1 MTKLAITLG
10 VLGILLLIPAV
21 APRQAVGVAESGLRP
36 SDPVRG
42 RDSRAVAHK
51 QYAAAVLK
59 SNPVGYWRLSSPPDA
74 PAAAGAENEIKGGP
88 DGEYKTGVT
97 LDGPPFFE
105 GIATANFDGVSGYVE
120 VPHDEALTFGTA
132 PFSVEAIFKW
142 NGGDGGFT
150 LLHKGEPNGYLLRI
164 GSAMG
169 SDVPQWAL
177 PARLV
182 FGTVDVP
189 GQPVDTG
196 SDVLEIPFTDTEGWH
211 HVVGTRD
218 ENGVGRVYLNGTFFS
233 FGPFARDLDSS
244 APLRIGSSQGWRFH
258 DGQITEVAIYGHAL
272 SYTEVLEHYWAAT
285 LPKFR
290 LPKKS
295 PEGNGIL
302 LDSYDNAVLGSQAVD
317 YWRLNDPAGSLV
329 AFNEIRG
336 RPSGVYAGPL
346 EQGVAGPGGLVGTRF
361 LGLGGSV
368 AILPEGLP
376 SFPATAGISVE
387 FLYRMD
393 VDETFYFRYPIRKG
407 DPPYGFAVWHKPT
420 RERQLELALGHSFD
434 APFDDTQN
442 WHHFVGTRDAQGSSH
457 MYLDGVRVASRAP
470 TAQNLDNDQPL
481 ILGGTWLGDLA
492 KVALYER
499 ALGEAEIQGHYQR
512 FLEVKEE

>member
-1 MTKLAITLG
+1 MARLSIIVGA
-10 VLGILLLIPAV
+10 LGILLLLILVLVPTV
-21 APRQAVGVAESGLRP
+21 DGVAESGP
-36 SDPVRG
+36 G
-42 RDSRAVAHK
+42 HAGMAGK

-74 PAAAGAENEIKGGP
+74 LGPGLAGMASNEIKGGP
-88 DGEYKTGVT
+88 DGEYKPGVT

-142 NGGDGGFT
+142 NPGHSRDDGAFT

-169 SDVPQWAL
+169 SDIPQWAL
-177 PARLV
+177 PARVV

-196 SDVLEIPFTDTEGWH
+196 SDVLELPFTDTEGWH

-218 ENGVGRVYLNGTFFS
+218 ENGVGRLYLNGTLFS
-233 FGPFARDLDSS
+233 FGPFARNLDSS
-244 APLRIGSSQGWRFH
+244 APLRIGSSQGWRHH

-295 PEGNGIL
+295 PGPGVAGV
-302 LDSYDNAVLGSQAVD
+302 DSYDNAVLGSQAVD

-376 SFPATAGISVE
+376 NFGTGPVSIE
-387 FLYRMD
+387 FLFRMD

-407 DPPYGFAVWHKPT
+407 DPPYGFAVWYKPN
-420 RERQLELALGHSFD
+420 RERQLALALGHSFD
-434 APFDDTQN
+434 VSFNDTQE

-492 KVALYER
+492 RVALYDR

-512 FLEVKEE
+512 FLEMEETP